1 MVTKAPASV
10 AVPTYKEMVL
20 EAIEDNGGKVVSRP
34 AVFKFVTQKYGLQ
47 HDKVRLLINRA
58 LKNLLDHEE
67 IKMAKRPGMKGS
79 GSYSLTSMKPK
90 AKAADVTKKKGTKAK
105 TSTAGGKKSA
115 KKVVGPGGKKTAK
128 KVVGPGGKITKKDE
142 AAKGKKGVA
151 SKKGVATKKDATVA
165 KNVVKK
171 TKK

>member
-1 MVTKAPASV
+1 MG
-10 AVPTYKEMVL
+10 
-20 EAIEDNGGKVVSRP
+20 GGKVVSRP

-47 HDKVRLLINRA
+47 HDKVRLLVNRA

-90 AKAADVTKKKGTKAK
+90 AKDTDLTKKKGTKAK
-105 TSTAGGKKSA
+105 TSTAGGKKTT
-115 KKVVGPGGKKTAK
+115 KKVVGPGGKTAK

-151 SKKGVATKKDATVA
+151 SKKDATGA

>member
-1 MVTKAPASV
+1 MG
-10 AVPTYKEMVL
+10 
-20 EAIEDNGGKVVSRP
+20 AIEDNVGKVVSRP

-47 HDKVRLLINRA
+47 HDKVRLLVNRA

-79 GSYSLTSMKPK
+79 GSYSLSSMKPK

-105 TSTAGGKKSA
+105 TSIAGGKK
-115 KKVVGPGGKKTAK
+115 TTK